1 MTSHGA
7 ICGSSAVDRH
17 LHFVAL
23 PSDKITRGALQLQLR
38 SGNGIQLEEVHLL
51 GWLFPKRSDNTNES
65 HYETESTVSFAATSC
80 GRGRASSLETSISG
94 AEDANLKLP
103 LIPIAIINLWLLCRV
118 SPMPRGLVSVSR
130 QHRRRDGG
138 GWIFAVRLITYFVE
152 KNRLTISNPVNG
164 QRAPSTHKVAGYIE
178 GF

>member
-7 ICGSSAVDRH
+7 ICVSSAVDRH
-17 LHFVAL
+17 LHFVAP

-38 SGNGIQLEEVHLL
+38 SGDGIQLEEVVHLL
-51 GWLFPKRSDNTNES
+51 GWRFPKRSDNTNES
-65 HYETESTVSFAATSC
+65 HYETESPVSFAATSC
-80 GRGRASSLETSISG
+80 GRGRTSSLETSISG

-103 LIPIAIINLWLLCRV
+103 LIPIDIINLWLLCRV

-138 GWIFAVRLITYFVE
+138 GWIFALRLIPYFVE
-152 KNRLTISNPVNG
+152 KTD
-164 QRAPSTHKVAGYIE
+164 
-178 GF
+178 